1 MAATAHIDD
10 LTVNEAA
17 HLAGVS
23 VRKVEKSCEEGIV
36 HKKKYTG
43 YLVKREVFHVPAE
56 TVVYTAALK
65 NCANISPNKTFKKR
79 LWRFLR
85 TSRGLEGSFGVAD
98 LGEGLLINLDAIAGK
113 EWSHARSYLA
123 AKNKYLT
130 SDPEILGG
138 EPIIKGT
145 RITCRSVKGRVDAGD
160 LLDDLVEDYDGEISK
175 EVFEVAL
182 TYANSHPVR
191 GRPGAGK
198 PWR

>member
-1 MAATAHIDD
+1 MAASAYIDN

-36 HKKKYTG
+36 NKKKCAG
-43 YLVKREVFHVPAE
+43 HLGKRAVFHVPPE
-56 TVVYTAALK
+56 TVVYTVALK

-85 TSRGLEGSFGVAD
+85 EAHRLEGAFGVAD
-98 LGEGLLINLDAIAGK
+98 LGEGLLLNLDAIAGT
-113 EWSHARSYLA
+113 EWSFARSYMA

-130 SDPEILGG
+130 SDPAILSG

-160 LLDDLVEDYDGEISK
+160 TLDDLVEDYDHEIPK

-191 GRPGAGK
+191 GRPRAGK

>member
-1 MAATAHIDD
+1 MATSAYTDD
-10 LTVNEAA
+10 LTLNEAA

-36 HKKKYTG
+36 NKKKYAG

-85 TSRGLEGSFGVAD
+85 ASRKLEGSFGVAN
-98 LGEGLLINLDAIAGK
+98 LGEGLLLDLDAIAGTA
-113 EWSHARSYLA
+113 WSHARFYMA
-123 AKNKYLT
+123 ARDKHLT
-130 SDPEILGG
+130 SDPEIFGG
-138 EPIIKGT
+138 EAIIKGT

-160 LLDDLVEDYDGEISK
+160 TLDDLVEDYDDEISK
-175 EVFEVAL
+175 EAFDVAL